1 MAKPLIAVLLGGKSS
16 EHSISCLSAA
26 SVLAALDRTHFDVV
40 AFGITEGGRW
50 VLASD
55 DPATYTAEKLPKID
69 PRLPVLTVEL
79 GEKATFTAAGKTFNV
94 DVVFPVLHG
103 SYGEDGTVQGMLEM
117 FNLPYVGSGV
127 LSSAAAMDKVAMNS
141 LFESVGLP
149 VAKWIHVTDQSADQI
164 ATELGLPLFIKPAR
178 AGSSVGIS
186 KCATVAD
193 IESALLEARKHD
205 PKVIAESTVIGR
217 EIECG
222 VLLGRASVPAE
233 IVVIGHEFYD
243 FDAKYID
250 GSTRT
255 EVPADLPSDVVATVQ
270 EYSVR
275 AFNAVGAEG
284 LARVDFFYTSAGE
297 VLINEINTMPGFTS
311 ISMYPTMW
319 KATGIEYARVVS
331 TLIEAAM
338 TRPKSVL
345 R

>member
-26 SVLAALDRTHFDVV
+26 SVLAAIDRTAFDVV

-55 DPATYTAEKLPKID
+55 DASSYTSEKLPKID
-69 PRLPVLTVEL
+69 PELPTLSVEL
-79 GEKATFTAAGKTFNV
+79 GERATFSANGKQYQV
-94 DVVFPVLHG
+94 DVIFPVLHG

-117 FNLPYVGSGV
+117 FNIPYVGSGV

-149 VAKWIHVTDQSADQI
+149 VATWMHVTNQSAKSI
-164 ATELGLPLFIKPAR
+164 ADELGLPLFIKPAR

-186 KCATVAD
+186 KCASVAD
-193 IESALLEARKHD
+193 IESALREAQKHD
-205 PKVIAESTVIGR
+205 PKIIAEAAVVGR

-222 VLLGRASVPAE
+222 VLLGKASVPAE
-233 IVVIGHEFYD
+233 IVVIGHDFYD
-243 FDAKYID
+243 FEAKYLD
-250 GSTRT
+250 GSTRL
-255 EVPADLPSDVVATVQ
+255 EVPADIPSDVVARVQ
-270 EYSVR
+270 EYAIK

-284 LARVDFFYTSAGE
+284 LARVDFFYTTDGE
-297 VLINEINTMPGFTS
+297 VLVNEINTMPGFTS
-311 ISMYPTMW
+311 VSMYPLMW
-319 KATGIEYARVVS
+319 KATGIAYAQVVA
-331 TLIEAAM
+331 TLIDAALS
-338 TRPKSVL
+338 RPKSVL